1 MEQNLMK
8 TASTQLTAKVSNEMK
23 KYYLQISVA
32 TLLMIILQSACTDE
46 GAEKIPLSEI
56 PENVMDIVQ
65 NTLPGITLKKAER
78 EIKDHTLIYE
88 LKGKLDNGNEY
99 EIKITDT
106 GTLVEVE
113 LED

>member
-1 MEQNLMK
+1 MSQEIQNIKKPLFIVALLAIFSLFACSDNG
-8 TASTQLTAKVSNEMK
+8 TEKV
-23 KYYLQISVA
+23 
-32 TLLMIILQSACTDE
+32 
-46 GAEKIPLSEI
+46 PLSEV
-56 PENVMDIVQ
+56 PANVMQIVQ

-78 EIKDHTLIYE
+78 EIKDHIMVYE

-99 EIKITDT
+99 EIKITET

>member
-1 MEQNLMK
+1 
-8 TASTQLTAKVSNEMK
+8 MK
-23 KYYLQISVA
+23 KYYLQMSVV
-32 TLLMIILQSACTDE
+32 TVLVMFLQSACTDKE
-46 GAEKIPLSEI
+46 TEEIPLSEV
-56 PENVMDIVQ
+56 PANVIEIVQ

-78 EIKDHTLIYE
+78 EIKDHILVYE

-99 EIKITDT
+99 EIKITET